1 MIYPKSYAYI
11 SFNTVSGWTPI
22 NCSVQPPSIYQES
35 ACTSGGISGGD
46 IASKEDT
53 IANTEKPCTAGAK
66 ATNINGSKRSSK
78 RETTDQWYGSK
89 RQKRQKRA
97 TAKNIIKDEE
107 ESTELSPRRDYANN
121 MRHAFVELVDQLHT
135 PGNQTSCSQH
145 ENYVSNLQ
153 SLHTRK
159 VYKKIMPIEG
169 HASDSS
175 DLLSQE
181 FEGMEPACLGN
192 KENHGWSESTLVTD
206 DPFLSIN
213 TSSYYSEAFGH
224 LPELEESDGYGDL
237 DENDLVA
244 LETQLHLDGQGTV
257 MDDKIDYDEILSKFN
272 SSTLER
278 KGSHNIVGHSP
289 EILHYQHTPSLILSF
304 SGTSS
309 STSSQLKNDDG
320 KQAENQLI
328 ITPKGRQQPF
338 KSPIERKPIARRSF
352 PQPTRDRSPVIG
364 ISSGTVLRTCFR
376 IGEAINAGS
385 QAIREN
391 KDVVIELY
399 SRVKSSHREI
409 GAIKQYFQLLDL
421 YHDRPPY
428 LDATYHLWPNSEL
441 WDRDSQIFLDQNEWK
456 MCRCLGRM
464 KRDEQQ
470 KLIFV
475 ALHIWEATWQNVDF
489 VEGITLGESS

>member
-1 MIYPKSYAYI
+1 M
-11 SFNTVSGWTPI
+11 F
-22 NCSVQPPSIYQES
+22 
-35 ACTSGGISGGD
+35 GD
-46 IASKEDT
+46 NIASKEDT
-53 IANTEKPCTAGAK
+53 IANTEKPCTARAK
-66 ATNINGSKRSSK
+66 ATNINRPKRSSK
-78 RETTDQWYGSK
+78 RETTDQWYSSK
-89 RQKRQKRA
+89 RQMRQKRA
-97 TAKNIIKDEE
+97 TTNNTIKDEK
-107 ESTELSPRRDYANN
+107 ESTELSPRRDYENN
-121 MRHAFVELVDQLHT
+121 MRHAFVELDDQLQT
-135 PGNQTSCSQH
+135 PGNQVSCSQH
-145 ENYVSNLQ
+145 ENYVFNLQ
-153 SLHTRK
+153 SLHTRNF
-159 VYKKIMPIEG
+159 YKKMMPNEG

-181 FEGMEPACLGN
+181 FEGMEPACLDD
-192 KENHGWSESTLVTD
+192 KENHSWSESTLVTD
-206 DPFLSIN
+206 DPVLSIN
-213 TSSYYSEAFGH
+213 TSPYYSEAFGH

-237 DENDLVA
+237 DDNDLVA
-244 LETQLHLDGQGTV
+244 LETQLHLDGQSTV
-257 MDDKIDYDEILSKFN
+257 LDDKIDYEKILSKFN

-278 KGSHNIVGHSP
+278 KGSHNIVSHSP
-289 EILHYQHTPSLILSF
+289 ERLHYQHTPSIILSF

-320 KQAENQLI
+320 KQAENQLV
-328 ITPKGRQQPF
+328 ITPKGRQQPS
-338 KSPIERKPIARRSF
+338 KSLIERKPTVRPSF

-391 KDVVIELY
+391 KNVVIELY
-399 SRVKSSHREI
+399 ARVKSSHREI

-441 WDRDSQIFLDQNEWK
+441 WDRDSQIFLDQKEWK

-464 KRDEQQ
+464 KRDEQL

-475 ALHIWEATWQNVDF
+475 VLHIWEATWQNVDF
-489 VEGITLGESS
+489 VEGITVGESS